1 MASFWVDS
9 RQSTHK
15 TRYENN
21 SVPYPYQQLDF
32 RSDPASGVELLSKA
46 LAAGKTTRC
55 YTTTLGEVAR
65 RQMTPE
71 IEQEAVAHQ
80 DGPDV
85 EVAAS
90 AVATLGRYGSAEAE
104 QPLWD
109 RLRKWHSAWASRPNE
124 LPDGYGPG
132 LKNGSETGL
141 ELALIEALG
150 TGQGW
155 FAGPEKL
162 GKLASLCVSGGGCR
176 KAQEMIAQYSA
187 TPVITLFH
195 SR

>member
-1 MASFWVDS
+1 
-9 RQSTHK
+9 
-15 TRYENN
+15 
-21 SVPYPYQQLDF
+21 
-32 RSDPASGVELLSKA
+32 
-46 LAAGKTTRC
+46 
-55 YTTTLGEVAR
+55 
-65 RQMTPE
+65 MTPE

-187 TPVITLFH
+187 TPVITLFPLKVICLGTKGERNRRGCGARP
-195 SR
+195 SRCVLRAFQYPCAGFLWT